1 LARPGYCISF
11 LKELVFPIKQQAVYS
26 FREVV
31 LDEITSCIDD
41 SLFHHPEQL
50 RLQSS
55 ENWHSFVL
63 QTGTDNVAI
72 IHVHVQ
78 DSIARSPFRSPYG
91 SYLFSV
97 EVPEVVLTEFS
108 QYVENALKKLGV
120 ETIHLKNPAE
130 AYHQKKSKRLFD
142 VLINTGYTIEKEES
156 SALIPVT
163 AMAFEDGLHP
173 SEKKRLR
180 KCRDGGF
187 VVQQVSLEHLDEVY
201 RFLLACRQM
210 KNYSLSMR
218 WDEIRKLAE
227 AFPDRFILMVVM
239 HDEKMV
245 AASISI
251 RITSYV
257 MYNFY
262 HDHDAAYDLFS
273 PVVLLN
279 QGLYSICQQIGLSWL
294 DLGTSQAGEVVK
306 ESLLTFKRRLGAI
319 PSRKLTFVKNL
330 K

>member
-1 LARPGYCISF
+1 
-11 LKELVFPIKQQAVYS
+11 VYS

-31 LDEITSCIDD
+31 LGELTSLIDD
-41 SLFHHPEQL
+41 SLFHHAEHM
-50 RLQSS
+50 RLQASIG
-55 ENWHSFVL
+55 WHSFAL
-63 QTGTDNVAI
+63 YTEADSPSAI

-91 SYLFSV
+91 SYLFSE
-97 EVPEVVLTEFS
+97 EVPEGIVTEFI
-108 QYVENALKKLGV
+108 QYVEKELKKIGV
-120 ETIHLKNPAE
+120 EKIHLKNPPE
-130 AYHQKKSKRLFD
+130 EYHQEKSKRLLD
-142 VLINTGYTIEKEES
+142 ALLNTGYTVEKEES

-187 VVQQVSLEHLDEVY
+187 VVQQVSLDHLDEVY
-201 RFLLACRQM
+201 RFLLACRQK
-210 KNYSLSMR
+210 KNFSLSMT
-218 WDEIRKLAE
+218 WNEIKKMAE
-227 AFPDRFILMVVM
+227 AFPDRVILMVVM
-239 HDEKMV
+239 HDDEM
-245 AASISI
+245 AAATISI
-251 RITSYV
+251 RITSHV

-279 QGLYSICQQIGLSWL
+279 EGLYSICQQIGLSWL

-319 PSRKLTFVKNL
+319 STRKLTFVKNL